1 MTDRQR
7 CYPKKLVLAT
17 ANPGK
22 KKELQALLEGSGIK
36 LVSLLE
42 YPQLVLPEETGTTF
56 VANAKIKARF
66 VVEATGHWALSD
78 DSGLVV
84 DVLAG
89 APGVHSARYAGLKAV
104 DSENNLKLLQALAE
118 ISDDQRTA
126 AFVCVVVLA
135 SPAGEEFVFE
145 GSCRGSI
152 GRQLT
157 GSGGFGYDPLFL
169 VEPDYQL
176 SMAQLSTV
184 QKSVISHRGQ
194 ALRKL
199 RQWLGSFN
207 KESVKKELTSPR

>member
-1 MTDRQR
+1 MVDRQTD
-7 CYPKKLVLAT
+7 YLEKLVLAT

-22 KKELQALLEGSGIK
+22 KKELQTLLAGSGIE

-56 VANAKIKARF
+56 VANARIKARA

-84 DVLAG
+84 DALAG
-89 APGVHSARYAGLKAV
+89 APGVHSARYAGLKAG
-104 DSENNLKLLQALAE
+104 DTENNLKLLQALAE
-118 ISDDQRTA
+118 VPDDQLTA

-135 SPAGEEFVFE
+135 SPTGEEFVFE
-145 GSCRGSI
+145 GSCRGRI

-169 VEPDYQL
+169 VEPDYRL
-176 SMAQLSTV
+176 SMAQLSTM
-184 QKSVISHRGQ
+184 QKSSISHRGR
-194 ALRKL
+194 ALQKL
-199 RQWLGSFN
+199 RQWLGSYN
-207 KESVKKELTSPR
+207 